1 MIVKL
6 EDREFELKANGRFMK
21 KYQETF
27 NESLMTAMYKC
38 SVEKDLFECA
48 KLCYCAIEDIDMTFD
63 EWLDSFETPMFML
76 ESMDSVFAFLTREC
90 KPTVEA
96 EGKSEEKNSKKKN

>member
-6 EDREFELKANGRFMK
+6 ENREYELKANGRFMK

-38 SVEKDLFECA
+38 SVQKDLYECA
-48 KLCYCAIEDIDMTFD
+48 KLCYCAIEDLDMTFE

-76 ESMDSVFAFLTREC
+76 GSMDQVFEFLTRDC

-96 EGKSEEKNSKKKN
+96 EKKEESKDSKKKN